1 MFTKVIRVLNSLVE
15 RFTPRQLLAGA
26 AAIGLLVVLMVYS
39 TLTHIE
45 SSMKAAQPK
54 QLKLTKA
61 VVAKVD
67 IPRGAIIGKDMLK
80 VKEFVVDS
88 LPQGATSDVA
98 EFINLPTKQ
107 EIFAGDVMTLEKVFT
122 DSKQAGFI
130 GMIPEDC
137 RAVTISVDNVTG
149 IAGLLKAGDRVD
161 IILLLPASDGGTK
174 STVLMQNVLLL
185 SVNRDAERNMQ
196 TPDDKAANKKSEE
209 TPLDVSAA
217 EENSEEEESMAES
230 VVRKVTGT
238 KKTPTGSGV
247 GTVTLALHPDEITRV
262 MAATTLGRLYL
273 ALRPLKPR
281 GDSMFIR
288 ETDYYTATDSS
299 EPPPPPAPKALPEP
313 PIPVIP
319 SAPPQVS
326 PLPAPNL
333 PVIPGNGISPA
344 PQDNAFE
351 IIPWGN

>member
-1 MFTKVIRVLNSLVE
+1 MFTKIIRILNSVVE

-45 SSMKAAQPK
+45 SSMKVAQPK
-54 QLKLTKA
+54 PIKLTKV

-88 LPQGATSDVA
+88 LPKGTASDIE
-98 EFINLPTKQ
+98 EFINLPTKM
-107 EIFAGDVMTLEKVFT
+107 EIFAGDIVTVDKVFT
-122 DSKQAGFI
+122 DTRQAGFI
-130 GMIPEDC
+130 GMIPENC
-137 RAVTISVDNVTG
+137 RAVTIPIDNITG

-161 IILLLPASDGGTK
+161 IILVLPAKEGGTK
-174 STVLMQNVLLL
+174 STVFMENVLLL

-196 TPDDKAANKKSEE
+196 TPKATNETQPSTE
-209 TPLDVSAA
+209 TPLEVSTD
-217 EENSEEEESMAES
+217 EKISEEESLTESA
-230 VVRKVTGT
+230 VREATDI

-247 GTVTLALHPDEITRV
+247 GTATIALHPDEITRV
-262 MAATTLGRLYL
+262 IAATSIGRLYL

-299 EPPPPPAPKALPEP
+299 EPPAPKTPPVPIIPGGLPQA
-313 PIPVIP
+313 
-319 SAPPQVS
+319 SQ
-326 PLPAPNL
+326 LPAPNL
-333 PVIPGNGISPA
+333 PIIPGNGTNA
-344 PQDNAFE
+344 AQKNNAFE
-351 IIPWGN
+351 IIQWGN